1 MSCLFLL
8 FVNSIRIKN
17 CFICWALV
25 WVFTFNSLSSYQTQN
40 ILNLKKVQ
48 MLRLLFE
55 KLAKFDHYIR
65 SPFFRFARLFV
76 RLHYMWLCLRGIKPE
91 EANLIQK
98 DIWNTQIKIDFRLI
112 ICVERIYLYC
122 FHNIKY
128 LLWYLLLGYFNL
140 RHIWQIL

>member
-1 MSCLFLL
+1 MLSVSLG
-8 FVNSIRIKN
+8 
-17 CFICWALV
+17 
-25 WVFTFNSLSSYQTQN
+25 FTFNSLKLL
-40 ILNLKKVQ
+40 LNSEYLKSKKFKVQ

-76 RLHYMWLCLRGIKPE
+76 RLHYMWLCLHSIKPE

-112 ICVERIYLYC
+112 ICVERHERIYLYC